1 MDTATPIYKSYLKE
15 LKILELNLPYKDEF
29 LDFSLFEINNSII
42 KLLLKPKDIN
52 KIFKNYSIELDLEE
66 FQNLHKYFKMFDNFQ
81 DFKID
86 FVNICKSNNFKI
98 INMNDDEL
106 IISINLH
113 LLTNNSINLTLKSK
127 EISQKKQIQFLLKDL
142 NDKNKKIEEL
152 NIKINELENGHKSLE
167 KIINNLLLRIQKF
180 ENNKVDNNNDDVFGS
195 KIILN
200 EKELNFI
207 SKAILPEKNI
217 SLKLLFSSD
226 KSKENIDELKSAYI
240 GKNDIL
246 FLIKTTK
253 NKRFGGYAHESFEN
267 YKFKKYDKNA
277 FLFNINKL
285 EIYRANKTDY
295 SIWSD
300 IFNDS
305 INFGHWTDLRI
316 NLS

>member
-1 MDTATPIYKSYLKE
+1 MDAATPIYKSYLKE
-15 LKILELNLPYKDEF
+15 LKILELNLLYKGEF

-66 FQNLHKYFKMFDNFQ
+66 FQNLHKYFKMFNNFQ
-81 DFKID
+81 DFKND

-106 IISINLH
+106 IISINLQ
-113 LLTNNSINLTLKSK
+113 LLSNNLINLTLKSN
-127 EISQKKQIQFLLKDL
+127 EISQKEQIQFLLKDL

-167 KIINNLLLRIQKF
+167 KNINKLLLRIQKL
-180 ENNKVDNNNDDVFGS
+180 ENNKVDNNNDVFGS

-207 SKAILPEKNI
+207 SKAISSENNI

-226 KSKENIDELKSAYI
+226 KSKENVDELKSAYI
-240 GKNDIL
+240 GKNDLL

-253 NKRFGGYAHESFEN
+253 NKRFGGYAHETFEN
-267 YKFKKYDKNA
+267 N
-277 FLFNINKL
+277 
-285 EIYRANKTDY
+285 
-295 SIWSD
+295 
-300 IFNDS
+300 
-305 INFGHWTDLRI
+305 
-316 NLS
+316 